1 MCLVTV
7 AVYKEFNV
15 HDNSQEPENATTLIV
30 TIMAKYCKP
39 FTEGE
44 LANMFLAGKKVENWR
59 RFIRY

>member
-44 LANMFLAGKKVENWR
+44 LANVFLAGKKVEN
-59 RFIRY
+59 